1 MTNEFSLL
9 EEDSFNIDVRAG
21 SHETRWNPYIM
32 DHRQQW
38 LQTNGIDLEKCLEGL
53 VKLISDH
60 LDNTDV

>member
-53 VKLISDH
+53 VTI
-60 LDNTDV
+60 